1 MYTVLIVLIVI
12 LAILLGLVV
21 LMQNSKGGGVSST
34 FSSSSQIMGV
44 RKTADFLE
52 KATWTLS
59 ISIVVLCFISSFF
72 ASSGEKVIEQQGSK
86 AAGAQ
91 QTMTN
96 MPLQTPAAAAPAAE
110 APMSSEMEDNV
121 E

>member
-1 MYTVLIVLIVI
+1 MYTVLIVAIVI
-12 LAILLGLVV
+12 AAVLLAFVV

-59 ISIVVLCFISSFF
+59 ISIVLLCFLSSLF
-72 ASSGEKVIEQQGSK
+72 AGSGGAKTVEQQGSGSK
-86 AAGAQ
+86 AAGV
-91 QTMTN
+91 QTTTTPVQ
-96 MPLQTPAAAAPAAE
+96 MPATAE
-110 APMSSEMEDNV
+110 MDDNA

>member
-1 MYTVLIVLIVI
+1 MYTVIVVLIVI
-12 LAILLGLVV
+12 SALLMGLAV

-34 FSSSSQIMGV
+34 FSASSQIMGV

-59 ISIVVLCFISSFF
+59 ITIVVLCFLSSLL
-72 ASSGEKVIEQQGSK
+72 ANSGEKEAEQQGSK
-86 AAGAQ
+86 AASA
-91 QTMTN
+91 TSAATATN
-96 MPLQTPAAAAPAAE
+96 PLQNQET
-110 APMSSEMEDNV
+110 DV

>member
-12 LAILLGLVV
+12 VALLLGLVV

-34 FSSSSQIMGV
+34 FSASSQIMGV

-59 ISIVVLCFISSFF
+59 IALVVLCFLSSLL
-72 ASSGEKVIEQQGSK
+72 ANSGERETEQQGSK
-86 AAGAQ
+86 AAAAQ
-91 QTMTN
+91 SATTLPM
-96 MPLQTPAAAAPAAE
+96 QTPE
-110 APMSSEMEDNV
+110 KEE

>member
-12 LAILLGLVV
+12 VALLLGLVV

-34 FSSSSQIMGV
+34 FSASSQIMGV

-52 KATWTLS
+52 KATWGLS
-59 ISIVVLCFISSFF
+59 IAIVFLCFLSSLW
-72 ASSGEKVIEQQGSK
+72 ANSGDKEVEQQGSK
-86 AAGAQ
+86 AATAQ
-91 QTMTN
+91 SATS
-96 MPLQTPAAAAPAAE
+96 MPMQTPE
-110 APMSSEMEDNV
+110 NDV

>member
-1 MYTVLIVLIVI
+1 MYTVIIVLIVI
-12 LAILLGLVV
+12 CALLLGLAV

-34 FSSSSQIMGV
+34 FSASSQIMGV

-52 KATWTLS
+52 KATWVLAIAIVFLS
-59 ISIVVLCFISSFF
+59 FLTSIL
-72 ASSGEKVIEQQGSK
+72 ANSGEGWEVEQQGSK

-91 QTMTN
+91 STTTM
-96 MPLQTPAAAAPAAE
+96 
-110 APMSSEMEDNV
+110 PMQNQATDV

>member
-1 MYTVLIVLIVI
+1 MYTVIIVLIVI
-12 LAILLGLVV
+12 CALLLGLAV

-34 FSSSSQIMGV
+34 FSASSQIMGV

-52 KATWTLS
+52 KATWSLAIMIVFLS
-59 ISIVVLCFISSFF
+59 FLTSLL
-72 ASSGEKVIEQQGSK
+72 ANSGEKEAEQQGSK

-91 QTMTN
+91 STTT
-96 MPLQTPAAAAPAAE
+96 TPMQNQGA
-110 APMSSEMEDNV
+110 DV